1 MHSCGIGTTTILN
14 KQQTAAD
21 LLAAVSDKD
30 QRWNAIAVGPSG
42 RLRLIVEQDLPA
54 STLSEALLR
63 QLQQELTGSNAAG
76 LVTLASSSWPAE
88 LPATFAFWRNWGRIF
103 FRSVCSS
110 EEEPGQSWRSLACPS
125 DEDLSVL
132 VSSAPPMVGLEYVT
146 VPLLQQSWHDLCE
159 YAASSAVAEAGGPLA
174 WLQRLNPLAHLVGKV
189 TFHLAENKRDPD
201 RPFAFLATFA
211 HKVSAQAK
219 PQHRPLADAVK
230 QSVAESDR
238 DQLQRLLEPVRR
250 AAEKSTFVAELLKS
264 KRLFAPQA
272 WSAQEA
278 YRFLQESPLMEA
290 AGVVIR
296 LPNWWAARRT
306 TRPQVQ
312 VRIGEKEPSALG
324 LNGLVDFDAH
334 VVMDGAEL
342 TPEELNRL
350 LAESPG
356 LTLLRGKWVEVDQR
370 RLKEALDHWRSLRSS
385 NPQGLDLVE
394 GMRLLAGAT
403 IIPGEE
409 PDEVVADW
417 SAVVAG
423 DWLRS
428 TLLRMRGSG
437 ESDRC
442 QPGRDLNATLRSY
455 QVEGVRWLWFM
466 TELGLGACLADDMG
480 LGKTIQILD
489 LLLQRKRAAG
499 KQTVAPSLL
508 IVPASLLGNWK
519 QEAARFAPSLRVCL
533 VHRSEM
539 DSEELEQRTGS
550 GRKTQVKAKGGQAPK
565 REPVPLLP
573 DSRGFGDVDLV
584 ITSYGMIRRQDWLK
598 DIRWSLIILDEAQAI
613 KNAGAAQTKA
623 VKGLKGDRRIV
634 MTGTP
639 IENHVGEL
647 WSLFDFSSPGLLGSA
662 GDFKRYVSR
671 LNKQKDGQAF
681 AGLRRL
687 VRPYILRRQKTDPE
701 IARDLPE
708 KIEMRAECG
717 LSVQQTVLYA
727 RVIEDLKQQ
736 LEEADGIKRRGLI
749 LSVLMQFKQI
759 CNHPALFLKE
769 ATYDPRQSGKYE
781 RLAQLCEPVIARQEK
796 VLVFTQFQSMCE
808 PLAEYLQTI
817 FGLPGLVLHGGT
829 PVKRRSGLVQEF
841 QQDPDRPFFVISLK
855 AGGSGLNLTAA
866 SHVVHFDR
874 WWNPAVENQATDRA
888 FRIGQKSNVLVHKF
902 VCRGT
907 VEERIDAMIADKRAI
922 AEQILDAEGSP
933 HLTELS
939 DDELLKFVSLD
950 LSRATA

>member
-1 MHSCGIGTTTILN
+1 MGK
-14 KQQTAAD
+14 KQDVTEQASATSGP
-21 LLAAVSDKD
+21 SDNG
-30 QRWNAIAVGPSG
+30 NAIAVGPSG
-42 RLRLIVEQDLPA
+42 QLRLIVDPEIFTTGLSGSLLTQLKLDLI
-54 STLSEALLR
+54 S
-63 QLQQELTGSNAAG
+63 SNAAG
-76 LVTLASSSWPAE
+76 LVRLASSSWPAE
-88 LPATFAFWRNWGRIF
+88 LPATFAYWRNWVRIF
-103 FRSVCSS
+103 FRGVCSS
-110 EEEPGQSWRSLACPS
+110 EEEPGPSWRSLPCPP

-132 VSSAPPMVGLEYVT
+132 VNSAPPMVGLEYVT
-146 VPLLQQSWHDLCE
+146 VPLLQQSWRDLCE
-159 YAASSAVAEAGGPLA
+159 YAASSAVADAGGPLA
-174 WLQRLNPLAHLVGKV
+174 WLQRINPLAHLVGKV
-189 TFHLAENKRDPD
+189 TFHLAENKRDPE

-211 HKVSAQAK
+211 HKVSAKSK

-238 DQLQRLLEPVRR
+238 DQLERLLEPVRR

-264 KRLFAPQA
+264 KRLFAAQA

-278 YRFLQESPLMEA
+278 YRFLQESPLMEE

-296 LPNWWAARRT
+296 LPNWWATRRT
-306 TRPQVQ
+306 SRPQVQ

-324 LNGLVDFDAH
+324 LNGLIDFDAH
-334 VVMDGAEL
+334 VVIDGAEL
-342 TPEELNRL
+342 TPEELERL

-356 LTLLRGKWVEVDQR
+356 LTLLRGKWVEVDQQ
-370 RLKEALDHWRSLRSS
+370 RLKEALDHWRSLRES
-385 NPQGLDLVE
+385 NPHGLDLVE

-417 SAVVAG
+417 SSVAAG
-423 DWLRS
+423 DWLKS

-437 ESDRC
+437 ESDLC

-455 QVEGVRWLWFM
+455 QVDGVRWLWFM

-499 KQTVAPSLL
+499 NQPVAPSLL

-539 DSEELEQRTGS
+539 DVDELERRTSG
-550 GRKTQVKAKGGQAPK
+550 GRKTQKSKEKSNKGPEKANGGQAPGS
-565 REPVPLLP
+565 EPVPNWSDAP
-573 DSRGFGDVDLV
+573 GFRDVDLV
-584 ITSYGMIRRQDWLK
+584 VTSYGMVRRQEWLK

-623 VKGLKGDRRIV
+623 VKGLRSDRRIV

-671 LNKQKDGQAF
+671 LNKQKDGQAY

-727 RVIEDLKQQ
+727 SVIENLKLQ
-736 LEEADGIKRRGLI
+736 LEEVEGIKRRGLI

-759 CNHPALFLKE
+759 CNHPDLYLKE
-769 ATYDPRQSGKYE
+769 ATYDPQHSGKFE

-808 PLAEYLQTI
+808 PLADYLKTI

-829 PVKRRSGLVQEF
+829 PVKRRSELVKEF

-950 LSRATA
+950 LTRATG